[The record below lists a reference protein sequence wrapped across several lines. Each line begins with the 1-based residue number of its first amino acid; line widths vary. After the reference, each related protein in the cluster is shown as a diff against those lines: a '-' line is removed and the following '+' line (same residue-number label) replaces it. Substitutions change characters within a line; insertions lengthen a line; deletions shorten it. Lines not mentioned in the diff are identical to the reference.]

1 MRSLASLATFLF
13 LAALVVGCSDHA
25 LPTAENAAS
34 LTPGMPSFDQGMGQG
49 AIVVPNC
56 AAAKG
61 DIIGVAAPVSETDIW
76 VTDVEVLTSHCVT
89 QPSGKH
95 TLTATSRIL
104 SDIPLPSSAVAV
116 SLLDENGN
124 PRVFNVFLDGV
135 LIFVGSF
142 ECGFE
147 APPFDSTPDCVI
159 RTTPGG
165 ITTVDA
171 RFDP

>member
-1 MRSLASLATFLF
+1 MRSLASPARFLLLAT
-13 LAALVVGCSDHA
+13 LALGCSDQA
-25 LPTAENAAS
+25 LPTAEKAAS
-34 LTPGMPSFDQGMGQG
+34 LAPGMPSFNQGLGQG

-56 AAAKG
+56 VAAKG

-76 VTDVEVLTSHCVT
+76 ITDVEVLTSNCRT
-89 QPSGKH
+89 QPSGQH

-104 SDIPLPSSAVAV
+104 SDIPLPSSAVAI

-147 APPFDSTPDCVI
+147 APPFDTTPDCVI

-165 ITTVDA
+165 ITTVIA
-171 RFDP
+171 RFDS